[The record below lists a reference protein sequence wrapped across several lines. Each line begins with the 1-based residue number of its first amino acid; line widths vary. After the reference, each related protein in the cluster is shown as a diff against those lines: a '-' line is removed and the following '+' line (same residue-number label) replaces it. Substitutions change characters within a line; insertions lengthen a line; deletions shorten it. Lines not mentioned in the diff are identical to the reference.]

1 MISRCK
7 LSSVSIL
14 AILTLS
20 ICVLNFYPAVAQA
33 DQTASKL
40 QVANSAVEQSFNAV
54 LNAEKAGANVT
65 SLLDQYNG
73 AADLLAQAENAY
85 RTGDNNT
92 AVNDAD
98 AALSIA
104 QQVTTA
110 AQPAQESASTSAQ
123 TAFWTTV
130 AFTVEAAIVFV
141 LVLFLVWCRF
151 KRSYINS
158 LSEAKP
164 EVNSQ

>member
-1 MISRCK
+1 MAFGSC
-7 LSSVSIL
+7 LYS
-14 AILTLS
+14 AHYA
-20 ICVLNFYPAVAQA
+20 FAQT

-40 QVANSAVEQSFNAV
+40 QAANTAVEQAFNAV
-54 LNAEKAGANVT
+54 LDAEKAGANVT
-65 SLLDQYNG
+65 SLLDQYND
-73 AADLLAQAENAY
+73 AAYLLAQAENAY
-85 RTGDNNT
+85 RTGDNHT
-92 AVNDAD
+92 AANDAD
-98 AALSIA
+98 AALPIA